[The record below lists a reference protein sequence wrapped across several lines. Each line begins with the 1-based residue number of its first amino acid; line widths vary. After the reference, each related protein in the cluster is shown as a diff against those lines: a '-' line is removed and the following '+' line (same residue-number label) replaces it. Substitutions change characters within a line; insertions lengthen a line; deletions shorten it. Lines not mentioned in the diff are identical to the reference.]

1 MGFDGKGLT
10 VMYYLIAAA
19 LVALDQVTKFLVR
32 SSLSLGEQVVLIP
45 HVLALNYVQNTGM
58 AFASFSGRATLLG
71 LLSLLVSMVLVVVI
85 AKRLLFRHP
94 MGLTALTLILAGA
107 VGNLLDRLFLG
118 YVTDMIEVLF
128 LNFYIFN
135 VADCCV
141 VIGGILMAIYVLF
154 FYDKWEK
161 C

>member
-1 MGFDGKGLT
+1 MGSDGKGLT

-71 LLSLLVSMVLVVVI
+71 LLSLLVSVVLVVVI

-128 LNFYIFN
+128 LNFYVFN

-141 VIGGILMAIYVLF
+141 VVGGILMAIYVLF

>member
-32 SSLSLGEQVVLIP
+32 SSLALGEQVVLIP

-71 LLSLLVSMVLVVVI
+71 LLSLLVSVVLVVVI

>member
-1 MGFDGKGLT
+1 MGSDGKGLT

-32 SSLSLGEQVVLIP
+32 SSLTLGEQVVLIP

-71 LLSLLVSMVLVVVI
+71 LLSLLVSVVLVVVI

-128 LNFYIFN
+128 LNFYVFN

-141 VIGGILMAIYVLF
+141 VVGGILMAIYVLF